1 MNFGQN
7 FAKSVRVT
15 QKLKTEDKPYKLN
28 VVPTLIDWI
37 QRALVGACD
46 VEEARKFG
54 LPYESLNAL
63 IELNSARMFDS
74 GTALRLRVS
83 PSASM
88 VIEEQLASK
97 DNTVFN
103 AKLRENMKLEWQVSR
118 KSNQATEYIRVILK
132 VLPKVLAN
140 YHKTCLQALKEQE
153 IGRVGDLEN
162 DAKRYL
168 ELSYA
173 LGLNL
178 TWRDSNDIDYL
189 AYRSGMN
196 LESII
201 AALDFSHQIREDV
214 SLKLNDRTGV
224 PHKCMRSGL
233 FRDKD
238 TNTFMLGSEQMNI
251 KNDRDVSIRLM
262 FRVFEERVNTRSIV
276 NRNTFLDDDDA
287 DDELDNITDHNNNNN
302 IANSTTGLTNNTS
315 SIIHNSD
322 NSLENGIHGTY
333 STANRPPASTSNKIK
348 DEDSDA

>member
-7 FAKSVRVT
+7 FAKSVRVNE
-15 QKLKTEDKPYKLN
+15 KKKTDDKPYKLTII
-28 VVPTLIDWI
+28 PTLIDWI

-46 VEEARKFG
+46 IDEARKFG
-54 LPYESLNAL
+54 LPSESLNAL
-63 IELNSARMFDS
+63 IELNSARMFES
-74 GTALRLRVS
+74 GAALRLKVS

-97 DNTVFN
+97 DSTVFN
-103 AKLRENMKLEWQVSR
+103 AKLKDNMKLDWQVSR
-118 KSNQATEYIRVILK
+118 KSNQATEYVRVILK
-132 VLPKVLAN
+132 VLPKVLVN

-153 IGRVGDLEN
+153 ISRVGDLEN
-162 DAKRYL
+162 DAKRYI

-178 TWRDSNDIDYL
+178 SWKDSNDIDYL

-201 AALDFSHQIREDV
+201 AVLDFAKDIRRDV
-214 SLKLNDRTGV
+214 SSKLDDKNGV

-238 TNTFMLGSEQMNI
+238 SATFTLGSEQLNI

-262 FRVFEERVNTRSIV
+262 CRVFEERVNTRSIV
-276 NRNTFLDDDDA
+276 NKNNFLDDDDA
-287 DDELDNITDHNNNNN
+287 DDEHDNKDEDKNNE
-302 IANSTTGLTNNTS
+302 IVNSITGLTNIRISTVS
-315 SIIHNSD
+315 TSD
-322 NSLENGIHGTY
+322 NLLEDGIHGTH
-333 STANRPPASTSNKIK
+333 STANKSLASISHDNKA
-348 DEDSDA
+348 EDSDA